1 MTPVTELFGPL
12 VSFNVAVVLAP
23 ALNALVAFVAFR
35 RWAPFPPGRWLA
47 CLFYGYSPFVLND
60 LLSGHLHLTLLVFPP
75 IALVLFDDLLM
86 RQRGNPVVKGALL
99 GLVFALQFLTG
110 QEVMAIM
117 AIMALCGIPVLA
129 LRYPAE
135 IRRRWRRAAVGLG
148 TGVLVAGVMLAYP
161 VYELIAGPRRF
172 AGPVFPVPYGYV
184 IVLRTWLWPLGG
196 WPQSVAAAYVGVP
209 LVVVIAVGC
218 WRIRSG
224 ALRFAGVMAGV
235 ALIFALG
242 GTIHWTAGWDTHIP
256 LPDKIFSHWPLLKNL
271 LPVRFALMVDMFL
284 ALALA
289 IVIDRTWAWWMER
302 VPSGSSSAPAGRQ
315 IGAAAIALGVGV
327 VALVS
332 PALGSPIPYAVRH
345 LAVPAVYQSPVLRDL
360 PAGTVLLGYPVPN
373 GFYADPLVWQ
383 AEEHMPYNLVAG
395 YGFIPSADGIL
406 PTGQMLPSP
415 AYEVFQDAQVGL
427 LPATPNPSQVAG
439 VRADLKAWGVG
450 VVVEYVGYGS
460 LEQPLQLAA
469 VVDAATRVIP
479 LRIDGA
485 WVWRLPR

>member
-1 MTPVTELFGPL
+1 
-12 VSFNVAVVLAP
+12 
-23 ALNALVAFVAFR
+23 
-35 RWAPFPPGRWLA
+35 
-47 CLFYGYSPFVLND
+47 
-60 LLSGHLHLTLLVFPP
+60 
-75 IALVLFDDLLM
+75 
-86 RQRGNPVVKGALL
+86 
-99 GLVFALQFLTG
+99 
-110 QEVMAIM
+110 
-117 AIMALCGIPVLA
+117 
-129 LRYPAE
+129 
-135 IRRRWRRAAVGLG
+135 
-148 TGVLVAGVMLAYP
+148 
-161 VYELIAGPRRF
+161 
-172 AGPVFPVPYGYV
+172 
-184 IVLRTWLWPLGG
+184 
-196 WPQSVAAAYVGVP
+196 
-209 LVVVIAVGC
+209 
-218 WRIRSG
+218 
-224 ALRFAGVMAGV
+224 
-235 ALIFALG
+235 
-242 GTIHWTAGWDTHIP
+242 
-256 LPDKIFSHWPLLKNL
+256 
-271 LPVRFALMVDMFL
+271 
-284 ALALA
+284 
-289 IVIDRTWAWWMER
+289 
-302 VPSGSSSAPAGRQ
+302 
-315 IGAAAIALGVGV
+315 
-327 VALVS
+327 
-332 PALGSPIPYAVRH
+332 